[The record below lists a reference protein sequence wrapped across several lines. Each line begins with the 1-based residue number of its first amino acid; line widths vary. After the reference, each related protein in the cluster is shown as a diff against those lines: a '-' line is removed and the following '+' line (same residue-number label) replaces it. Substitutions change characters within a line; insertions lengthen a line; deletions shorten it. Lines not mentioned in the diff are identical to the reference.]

1 MHVSSSSPCAGGVTV
16 VSTDLDLLLLLLL
29 LVVMVVLSA
38 ATATGSPQLAPLTP
52 LAGAAPLTVAIR
64 AAAMLGPA
72 AAAGAARLLPLLLLL
87 VVAADTQCQKKR
99 VQGSVMLVLRQQGA
113 GSTLGN
119 VNEAGSG
126 RQGLAAAV
134 ASQTLAGKKLW
145 ITRANLVRG
154 LVQQEQQQQR

>member
-16 VSTDLDLLLLLLL
+16 VSTDLDLLLLLLLL

-64 AAAMLGPA
+64 AAAMLRLA

-87 VVAADTQCQKKR
+87 VVAADTQYQMKR
-99 VQGSVMLVLRQQGA
+99 VQGSVMLGLRQQGA

-134 ASQTLAGKKLW
+134 ASQTLAGKRLW
-145 ITRANLVRG
+145 ITRAGLVRG
-154 LVQQEQQQQR
+154 LVQQEQ